1 MLVFPFNT
9 KTIHLY
15 VMDVSLCISCNKEV
29 RRRQHSLQCYGC
41 ERWQHRLCKTG
52 IYLFILNIVINI
64 LFVHFFRLFYKLML
78 FLSFFLSFFP
88 SVFLSF
94 FLRKNVLP
102 SVCLTVCLSDSLFFS
117 KARLSD
123 KFNLNSHAVKTVV
136 LDDFFFFEKFG
147 VLIWVYFLSFFSFSF
162 LSFFFLSFFLSF
174 LMLDS

>member
-1 MLVFPFNT
+1 MLVFPSNT

-29 RRRQHSLQCYGC
+29 RRRQHSLQCDGC

-78 FLSFFLSFFP
+78 FLSFFHSL
-88 SVFLSF
+88 FLSF

-102 SVCLTVCLSDSLFFS
+102 SVCLTVCLFDSLFFS

-136 LDDFFFFEKFG
+136 LDDFFSSKNLGTHLGIF
-147 VLIWVYFLSFFSFSF
+147 SFFLFYFFS
-162 LSFFFLSFFLSF
+162 FLSFFLSF
-174 LMLDS
+174 RMLDS

>member
-1 MLVFPFNT
+1 MLVFPSNT

-29 RRRQHSLQCYGC
+29 RRRQQSLQCDGC
-41 ERWQHRLCKTG
+41 ERWQHWLCKTG
-52 IYLFILNIVINI
+52 IYLFIYLFILNIVINI
-64 LFVHFFRLFYKLML
+64 LFVHCFRLFYKLML
-78 FLSFFLSFFP
+78 FLSFFP
-88 SVFLSF
+88 SLFLSF

-147 VLIWVYFLSFFSFSF
+147 VLIWVYFLSFLF
-162 LSFFFLSFFLSF
+162 LFFSFFLSF